1 VAGVCLRAYLVHST
15 YGIRRRRRPWRECAY
30 VRTWYILHTE
40 EAVAGVCLRA
50 YLVHSTYVFFVTRAT
65 KDGKIVNSA
74 VGTYEFNTIAGGY
87 IFFS

>member
-1 VAGVCLRAYLVHST
+1 MPTCVLGTFY
-15 YGIRRRRRPWRECAY
+15 IRHTE
-30 VRTWYILHTE
+30 TE